1 MRYETEMHMTVP
13 TVFIAMATGSSKMSA
28 QPMRMTAYGMHE
40 QPLNAKSAR
49 ITSAARGLL
58 SFTAAMI

>member
-1 MRYETEMHMTVP
+1 MRYETEMHIAVP
-13 TVFIAMATGSSKMSA
+13 TVFIAIAAGSSKMSA